1 MGSPRILAVGTAV
14 PATSFTQDQ
23 LVDLFGYADARRR
36 SFFSHSGIERRHFFV
51 DAAHARPD
59 EDVDQLAARFEKGSV
74 ALGTQ
79 AIHTCLDRGNLDVSE
94 VDFLATT
101 TCTGRLV
108 PSLDTHLIR
117 AVGLRAD
124 VQRVHVGDTGCASAV
139 VALQQAFNYLHTF
152 PGRRALVVAV
162 ELCSTTYTL
171 DDSLE
176 TAVANAI
183 FADGAAAILLGT
195 EGQGPAIVGH
205 RTVIRSEYLDRMGFT
220 FPRGRARVRLSK
232 ENANLLAQARPLRPA
247 PPGNDEVSSL
257 ARAIEDAGTLL
268 AERQAALVAS
278 EEKYRAL
285 AENFPNGAVATFDRD
300 LRFSLAEGRLLGALG
315 FSKVGLEGRT
325 IWEAF
330 DADRVA
336 SLEPLYR
343 AALDGESS
351 SYERQIGDLIVVV
364 HDRIIVYPQE

>member
-23 LVDLFGYADARRR
+23 LVDIFGYPDALRR
-36 SFFSHSGIERRHFFV
+36 SFFFHSGIERRYFFV
-51 DAAHARPD
+51 DAACARPD
-59 EDVDQLAARFEKGSV
+59 EDLDQLAARFEKGSV

-232 ENANLLAQARPLRPA
+232 EVRRIAPFMMEDLAMRLL
-247 PPGNDEVSSL
+247 
-257 ARAIEDAGTLL
+257 
-268 AERQAALVAS
+268 
-278 EEKYRAL
+278 K
-285 AENFPNGAVATFDRD
+285 DRD
-300 LRFSLAEGRLLGALG
+300 LRQEDVRFWVLHSAGRGVLERAQAALGLGADDLAFSRAVLRQFGNLSSATVLFVLDEVLRTGHPQRGDWGVMIALGPGFAAEGALLQ
-315 FSKVGLEGRT
+315 
-325 IWEAF
+325 W
-330 DADRVA
+330 
-336 SLEPLYR
+336 
-343 AALDGESS
+343 
-351 SYERQIGDLIVVV
+351 
-364 HDRIIVYPQE
+364 